1 MSTVFYPYFAFFR
14 KLRVPFCGKYRPLM
28 SLLEIPF
35 GIPDLHQGQPLRP
48 CRCSRHF
55 SILRRKDFF
64 YFLRR
69 IITLSNLK
77 QCSGDNPHHIV
88 EKTVSS
94 DPEADQIVFFF
105 QTRFIDGTDRVG
117 HLRFGC
123 CKAFK
128 IMHANQI
135 RCCLPHRIHIQRAVP
150 EIGIQSPRR
159 ICKCA
164 VQNPVL
170 ICFDCCGKT
179 RVKVWRYFG

>member
-1 MSTVFYPYFAFFR
+1 MSTVFYPYFAFFC

-48 CRCSRHF
+48 GRCSRHF

-88 EKTVSS
+88 EKTVSG
-94 DPEADQIVFFF
+94 DPESDQIVFFF
-105 QTRFIDGTDRVG
+105 QTRFIDGTDRVVTSG
-117 HLRFGC
+117 FAVAKLLKSCMPTRYDAAC
-123 CKAFK
+123 
-128 IMHANQI
+128 
-135 RCCLPHRIHIQRAVP
+135 RIASTSSGPYQ
-150 EIGIQSPRR
+150 
-159 ICKCA
+159 K
-164 VQNPVL
+164 
-170 ICFDCCGKT
+170 
-179 RVKVWRYFG
+179 

>member
-1 MSTVFYPYFAFFR
+1 MSTVFYPYFAFFC

-88 EKTVSS
+88 EKTVSG

-105 QTRFIDGTDRVG
+105 QTRFID
-117 HLRFGC
+117 
-123 CKAFK
+123 
-128 IMHANQI
+128 Q
-135 RCCLPHRIHIQRAVP
+135 
-150 EIGIQSPRR
+150 
-159 ICKCA
+159 
-164 VQNPVL
+164 
-170 ICFDCCGKT
+170 
-179 RVKVWRYFG
+179 VKQQKQKGSTWTVRMTVKLTASAAPLQLK

>member
-1 MSTVFYPYFAFFR
+1 MASAFSNYVTHLVIILYGFWNVNCF
-14 KLRVPFCGKYRPLM
+14 LPIFCIFSQTASLFFGKYRPLV

-35 GIPDLHQGQPLRP
+35 GIPDLHQGQTLRP
-48 CRCSRHF
+48 GRCSRHF

-88 EKTVSS
+88 EKTVSG

-117 HLRFGC
+117 HLWLAC
-123 CKAFK
+123 MILKALQQQ
-128 IMHANQI
+128 N
-135 RCCLPHRIHIQRAVP
+135 
-150 EIGIQSPRR
+150 RR
-159 ICKCA
+159 
-164 VQNPVL
+164 
-170 ICFDCCGKT
+170 
-179 RVKVWRYFG
+179 

>member
-35 GIPDLHQGQPLRP
+35 GIPDLHQGQTLRP
-48 CRCSRHF
+48 GRCSRHF

-77 QCSGDNPHHIV
+77 QCSSDNPHHIV

-117 HLRFGC
+117 HLRFCC
-123 CKAFK
+123 CKASGK
-128 IMHANQI
+128 LRSRNYHSWCNQRRKMQKSCRADTWQDAD
-135 RCCLPHRIHIQRAVP
+135 RCCKFSGFGL
-150 EIGIQSPRR
+150 RR
-159 ICKCA
+159 K
-164 VQNPVL
+164 L
-170 ICFDCCGKT
+170 ISSN
-179 RVKVWRYFG
+179 RRH

>member
-88 EKTVSS
+88 EKTVSG
-94 DPEADQIVFFF
+94 DPEAAQA
-105 QTRFIDGTDRVG
+105 
-117 HLRFGC
+117 L
-123 CKAFK
+123 
-128 IMHANQI
+128 
-135 RCCLPHRIHIQRAVP
+135 
-150 EIGIQSPRR
+150 
-159 ICKCA
+159 CA
-164 VQNPVL
+164 
-170 ICFDCCGKT
+170 
-179 RVKVWRYFG
+179 